1 MIDII
6 TNVNN
11 AVNGFIWG
19 VPAMICILGVGL
31 YLSFKTKFLQLRK
44 FPEAMRATIGKV
56 FAKNEAKEGTLT
68 PFQAVCTAL
77 SATVGTGNIA
87 GVAGAIAIGGPG
99 AVFWMWISALL
110 GMCTKFCE
118 VTLAVFYREKNVKG

>member
-56 FAKNEAKEGTLT
+56 FAKKEN
-68 PFQAVCTAL
+68 
-77 SATVGTGNIA
+77 SRDD
-87 GVAGAIAIGGPG
+87 
-99 AVFWMWISALL
+99 S
-110 GMCTKFCE
+110 
-118 VTLAVFYREKNVKG
+118 